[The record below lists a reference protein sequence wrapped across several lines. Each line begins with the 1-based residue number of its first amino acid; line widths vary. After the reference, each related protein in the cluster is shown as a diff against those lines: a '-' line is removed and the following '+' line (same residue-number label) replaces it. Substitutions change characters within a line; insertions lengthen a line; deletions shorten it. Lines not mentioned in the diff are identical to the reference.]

1 MAGAPFWRQNL
12 PYIVIAL
19 IDVFAIGI
27 GLSLPILAVLYGF
40 GVGWWLVRR
49 GPHVLPESLPET
61 GGPAVERA
69 RIRSL
74 LAHAAAL
81 AVVTLVVLVFVWAGA
96 IPVFLDPAVDA
107 AELGVPLL
115 LWASQPSKIAWLVL
129 LFVAGPLA
137 QFMAVVTAGTLAF
150 ARTPRAKAGP

>member
-19 IDVFAIGI
+19 LDVFAIGI
-27 GLSLPILAVLYGF
+27 GMSLPVLAVVYGF

-49 GPHVLPESLPET
+49 GPRVLPETLPET

-81 AVVTLVVLVFVWAGA
+81 SLVTLVVLVFVWAGA

-115 LWASQPSKIAWLVL
+115 LLASQPSKVAWLVL
-129 LFVAGPLA
+129 LFVVGPIA
-137 QFMAVVTAGTLAF
+137 QFMAVVTAGALAF
-150 ARTPRAKAGP
+150 ARTPRPGARS